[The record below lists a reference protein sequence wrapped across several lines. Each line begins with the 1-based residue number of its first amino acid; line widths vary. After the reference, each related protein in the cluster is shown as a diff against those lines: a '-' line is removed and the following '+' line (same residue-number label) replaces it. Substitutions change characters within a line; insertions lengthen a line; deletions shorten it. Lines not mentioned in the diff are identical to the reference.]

1 MAAVHPVIMVRRSS
15 LGDIPSA
22 QLSRL
27 VQFLLDFFV
36 VPQLNIKGNEGFLI
50 PNMAGVHFVSPS
62 LTMIDGAVVVATDVR
77 YAP

>member
-1 MAAVHPVIMVRRSS
+1 MSVHPVFLVRRSA

-36 VPQLNIKGNEGFLI
+36 VPQLNLKGREGFVI
-50 PNMAGVHFVSPS
+50 PNMAGVQFVSPS
-62 LTMIDGAVVVATDVR
+62 LSMIDGAVVVATDVR
-77 YAP
+77 YVP